1 VSRRAK
7 AFVAGID
14 ALIMGVLAFRETG
27 GTFAIDLTDL
37 VLWGAVV
44 AAAVCAL
51 VVLLA
56 GPGAI
61 AWASIG
67 YVLFGALP
75 IEGGPNWPLAALAL
89 ALMPLVPRPNR
100 SLALGL
106 VIAVAAAVI
115 ARVLVGLL
123 VRAA

>member
-7 AFVAGID
+7 AFVAAID

-27 GTFAIDLTDL
+27 GSFGIDVADL

-44 AAAVCAL
+44 AAVICAV
-51 VVLLA
+51 VVLLDGA
-56 GPGAI
+56 GAI

-106 VIAVAAAVI
+106 VIAVAAAVV
-115 ARVLVGLL
+115 ARVLVSML
-123 VRAA
+123 VTAA

>member
-1 VSRRAK
+1 M
-7 AFVAGID
+7 AGID
-14 ALIMGVLAFRETG
+14 ALIMSVLAFRETG
-27 GTFAIDLTDL
+27 GSFGIDVAGL
-37 VLWGAVV
+37 VLWGAV
-44 AAAVCAL
+44 AAAAICAV
-51 VVLLA
+51 VVLLDGA
-56 GPGAI
+56 GAI

-106 VIAVAAAVI
+106 VIAVGAAVV
-115 ARVLVGLL
+115 ARVLVSML
-123 VRAA
+123 VAAA